1 MFLEK
6 NIQINRQLLEL
17 VMSHNHQHPSQRI
30 SSVEYPHIYSTP
42 KNEEIDLFEL
52 IVTLWRKKWW
62 IIGCMIITT
71 LLSGLYAFNAKEQW
85 TATAVLNL
93 PRFESMNNYYQ
104 GSRLVEGE
112 TMTPTTSDN
121 IATKLFQQFVVLAS
135 SYDEISGYFK
145 QSDFF
150 KSSVSGLDDQKQA
163 RVLEDLVD
171 NMKFT
176 KDKANPF
183 YTVSFSAEN
192 AKQAKELL
200 TNYIATVNQ
209 KISRSQYAELAGQIN
224 GKKQAIEK
232 RMESLKSIALEQ
244 REEEIEDI
252 KVALVIAEKADIQKS
267 ETAGVMD
274 LNRSNL
280 FLLGKDALEAMLASI
295 EKKPLILDTKYYE
308 LQSQRI
314 ELEEFKIDDKNA
326 QAFSYLKTPFEPVTK
341 DKPKKAL
348 ILILGMLV
356 GGILGSVIVLGKTAI
371 SNYKSNAIN
380 NPH

>member
-1 MFLEK
+1 
-6 NIQINRQLLEL
+6 
-17 VMSHNHQHPSQRI
+17 MSHNQQPQHPSQRM
-30 SSVEYPHIYSTP
+30 SSAEYPPIYSAS

-62 IIGCMIITT
+62 IIGCMIITII
-71 LLSGLYAFNAKEQW
+71 LSGIYAFNAKEQW
-85 TATAVLNL
+85 TSTAVLNL

-104 GSRLVEGE
+104 GFQLVEGE
-112 TMTPTTSDN
+112 TITPTASDV

-135 SYDEISGYFK
+135 SYDEISNYIK
-145 QSDFF
+145 QSEFF
-150 KSSVSGLDDQKQA
+150 KSSISDLDNQKQA
-163 RVLEDLVD
+163 RLLEELVS
-171 NMKFT
+171 NMQFT
-176 KDKANPF
+176 KDKTNPF
-183 YTVSFSAEN
+183 YTVSFSVET
-192 AKQAKELL
+192 AKQAEELL

-224 GKKQAIEK
+224 GKKQSIEK

-252 KVALVIAEKADIQKS
+252 KVALVIAEKADIQKP

-280 FLLGKDALEAMLASI
+280 FLLGKDALEAMLTSI
-295 EKKPLILDTKYYE
+295 GKKPLVLDTKYYE

-326 QAFSYLKTPFEPVTK
+326 QAFSYLKTPSEPVTR

-356 GGILGSVIVLGKTAI
+356 GGILGSAVVLGKVAI
-371 SNYKSNAIN
+371 SNYKSNFIN
-380 NPH
+380 NSY